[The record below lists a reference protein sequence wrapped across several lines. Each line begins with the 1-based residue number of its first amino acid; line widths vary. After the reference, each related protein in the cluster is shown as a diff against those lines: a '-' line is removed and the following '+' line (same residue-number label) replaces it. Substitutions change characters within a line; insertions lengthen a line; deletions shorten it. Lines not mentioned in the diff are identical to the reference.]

1 MLKSV
6 KMKLGFEVDRDGKT
20 RMKSKTISNI
30 SKQASDDNLKAVSD
44 SLYVLIDGTK
54 VETTK
59 VVESTIE

>member
-30 SKQASDDNLKAVSD
+30 YKEASDDNLKLVAS
-44 SLYVLIDGTK
+44 SLYELIDGTK

>member
-6 KMKLGFEVDRDGKT
+6 KMKLDFEIDRDGKT

-30 SKQASDDNLKAVSD
+30 SQEADDAKLKVVAN
-44 SLYVLIDGTK
+44 SLYDLIDGTM